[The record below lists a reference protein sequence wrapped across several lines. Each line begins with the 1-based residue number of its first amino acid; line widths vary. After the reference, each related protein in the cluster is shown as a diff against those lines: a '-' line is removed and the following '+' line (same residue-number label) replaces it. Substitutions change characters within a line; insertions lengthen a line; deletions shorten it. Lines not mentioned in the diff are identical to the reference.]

1 MKSGELMIQEL
12 LTLEEIEDAEE
23 QYKKQYG
30 KEPFRIS
37 TWNPSLYY
45 QDNVLLNR
53 VKLPT
58 EESLIDYIYSYELE
72 DALVEKIRGKLSGGS
87 ECVPFITNS
96 GTASIALTTSV
107 LAQLGLCRFLI
118 LNPTY
123 FAVFYNCL
131 EKGINVRESYMRHQ
145 NGTYQLPKEEIRR
158 ILPEVDVIWLTNP
171 IYNTGVS
178 FSAADVGFLKENVL
192 PQKYLVVDECFC
204 ENGLEL
210 VRLLGSSP
218 HFIGIY
224 DPMKLFLLNGAK
236 FSVIMFPPALE
247 DTFTQWS
254 DIVCGSLSFS
264 TLQAISFYLS
274 DHADQL
280 KYTINTANKHI
291 LKQVRKTICEYPLA
305 YLDENIVGHMMMC
318 YLPQISAKSLS
329 NFSDF
334 LRFQLATGVSIIPGT
349 RFRFLESEGLS
360 FRINMARYDP
370 VLFLRAITKTCAF
383 FFKQ

>member
-118 LNPTY
+118 LNPT
-123 FAVFYNCL
+123 
-131 EKGINVRESYMRHQ
+131 
-145 NGTYQLPKEEIRR
+145 
-158 ILPEVDVIWLTNP
+158 
-171 IYNTGVS
+171 
-178 FSAADVGFLKENVL
+178 
-192 PQKYLVVDECFC
+192 
-204 ENGLEL
+204 
-210 VRLLGSSP
+210 
-218 HFIGIY
+218 
-224 DPMKLFLLNGAK
+224 
-236 FSVIMFPPALE
+236 
-247 DTFTQWS
+247 
-254 DIVCGSLSFS
+254 
-264 TLQAISFYLS
+264 
-274 DHADQL
+274 
-280 KYTINTANKHI
+280 
-291 LKQVRKTICEYPLA
+291 
-305 YLDENIVGHMMMC
+305 
-318 YLPQISAKSLS
+318 
-329 NFSDF
+329 
-334 LRFQLATGVSIIPGT
+334 
-349 RFRFLESEGLS
+349 
-360 FRINMARYDP
+360 
-370 VLFLRAITKTCAF
+370 
-383 FFKQ
+383 